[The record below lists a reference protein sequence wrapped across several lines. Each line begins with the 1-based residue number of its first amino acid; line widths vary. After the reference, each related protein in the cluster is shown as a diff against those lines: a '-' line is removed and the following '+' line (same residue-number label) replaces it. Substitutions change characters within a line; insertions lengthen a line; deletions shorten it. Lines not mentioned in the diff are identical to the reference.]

1 MSSVAVN
8 QVGYLLS
15 GPKRATLVTDALE
28 ALPWQLT
35 DGDGRTVATGSTVP
49 RGVDVSSGQNVH
61 TIDFSD
67 HREAG
72 GGFTLTADGATG
84 HPFAIGADLYRP
96 LLTDAMRFFYCQ
108 RSGIEIREDLR
119 PGYGRP
125 AGHLGDRDVACA
137 PDAGDYR
144 LDVRGGWYDAGD
156 QGKYVV
162 NGGIAVWQLLHAF
175 EHRAGLDDLALDLPE
190 SGNGVPDVL
199 NEVRWELDFLL
210 RMQAPGGM
218 VHHKMHDR
226 EWTGMPT
233 LPHLDRQERQLR
245 PVSTAATLNLAAVAA
260 QGARIFGKYDVEYA
274 ERLLAAARTAF
285 TAAGANPI
293 RYAPVEDTIG
303 GGPYD
308 DDDVRDEFYWAAAE
322 LYLTTGE
329 QSYADAVLASPLHT
343 ADVFGPYAFDWGAT
357 AAAARLDLALTPSE
371 LPGREEVRAS
381 VVAGADRY
389 LAILQAHP
397 YAVAYAPPGNAW
409 HWGSNSMVL
418 NNLVVLA
425 VAYDLTGAAHYR
437 DGVLEGLDYILGRNA
452 LRLSYVT
459 GHGTDFAKNQHSRW
473 YAHQLDPSLPHPPNG
488 TLAGGPNSGLQ
499 DEVAQERLAGCVGQF
514 CYVDD
519 IRSWS
524 TNELTINWNAPL
536 VWVAAFAAALSDVD
550 DATTLRK

>member
-1 MSSVAVN
+1 MSAVAVN
-8 QVGYLLS
+8 QVGYLSS
-15 GPKRATLVTDALE
+15 GPKRATLVTDAVEPLT
-28 ALPWQLT
+28 WQLV
-35 DGDGRTVATGSTVP
+35 DGAGEIVAEGRTRP
-49 RGVDVSSGQNVH
+49 RGTDVSSGQNVH
-61 TIDFSD
+61 TIDFGG
-67 HREAG
+67 RRQAG
-72 GGFTLTADGATG
+72 AGFTLTADGATSR
-84 HPFAIGADLYRP
+84 PFTIGPGLYRP
-96 LLTDAMRFFYCQ
+96 LLTDALKFFYCQ

-125 AGHLGDRDVACA
+125 AGHLTDSDVPCA

-175 EHRAGLDDLALDLPE
+175 EHRRGLDDLALDLPE
-190 SGNGVPDVL
+190 SGNGVPDLL

-210 RMQAPGGM
+210 RMQAPTGM
-218 VHHKMHDR
+218 VHHKMHDSA
-226 EWTGMPT
+226 WTGLPT
-233 LPHLDRQERQLR
+233 LPHLDPQPRVLR

-260 QGARIFGKYDVEYA
+260 QGARIFRKYDADYA
-274 ERLLAAARTAF
+274 DRLLAAARTAF
-285 TAAGANPI
+285 TAAGDNPI

-329 QSYADAVLASPLHT
+329 QRYADAVLESPLHT
-343 ADVFGPYAFDWGAT
+343 ADVFGPYAFDWAAT
-357 AAAARLDLALTPSE
+357 AAAARLDLALTPSA
-371 LPGREEVRAS
+371 LPGRDDVRAS
-381 VVAGADRY
+381 VIAGADRY
-389 LAILQAHP
+389 LAVLRAHP
-397 YAVAYAPPGNAW
+397 YAVAYAPPGNQW

-425 VAYDLTGAAHYR
+425 VAHDLTGEPGYR
-437 DGVLEGLDYILGRNA
+437 DGVLEGLDYLLGRNA

-459 GHGTDFAKNQHSRW
+459 GYGTDYAENQHSRW
-473 YAHQLDPSLPHPPNG
+473 YAHQLDPSLPHPPRG

-499 DEVAQERLAGCVGQF
+499 DEVAQARLAGCVGQF

-519 IRSWS
+519 IESWS

-536 VWVAAFAAALSDVD
+536 AWVTAFAAEIG
-550 DATTLRK
+550 

>member
-1 MSSVAVN
+1 MASVAVN
-8 QVGYLLS
+8 QVGYPPS
-15 GPKRATLVTDALE
+15 GPQRATLVTDALE
-28 ALPWQLT
+28 ALPWLLT
-35 DGDGRTVATGSTVP
+35 DGDGRTVATGTTTP
-49 RGVDVSSGQNVH
+49 RGTDASSGQNVH
-61 TIDFSD
+61 TIDFSG
-67 HREAG
+67 HHEAG
-72 GGFTLTADGATG
+72 SGFTLTADGATS
-84 HPFAIGADLYRP
+84 HPFAIGTGLYRP
-96 LLTDAMRFFYCQ
+96 LLTDAMKFFYCQ
-108 RSGIEIREDLR
+108 RSGIEIRDDLR

-162 NGGIAVWQLLHAF
+162 NGGISVWQLLHAF
-175 EHRAGLDDLALDLPE
+175 EHRRGLDDLVLDLPE

-226 EWTGMPT
+226 EWTGLPT
-233 LPHLDRQERQLR
+233 LPHLNEQERHLR

-260 QGARIFGKYDVEYA
+260 QGARIFGKYDADYA

-285 TAAGANPI
+285 TAAGNNPI

-303 GGPYD
+303 GGPYN

-329 QSYADAVLASPLHT
+329 QQYADAVLASPLHT
-343 ADVFGPYAFDWGAT
+343 ADVFGPYALDWAAT

-371 LPGREEVRAS
+371 LPGRDDVRAS

-389 LAILQAHP
+389 LAALRAHP
-397 YAVAYAPPGNAW
+397 YAVAYAPPGNHW
-409 HWGSNSMVL
+409 EWGSNSMVL

-425 VAYDLTGAAHYR
+425 VAHDLTGEARYR

-452 LRLSYVT
+452 LGLSYVT
-459 GHGTDFAKNQHSRW
+459 GYGTDYAKNQHSRW
-473 YAHQLDPSLPHPPNG
+473 YAHQLDPGLPHPPKG

-519 IRSWS
+519 IQSWS

-536 VWVAAFAAALSDVD
+536 VWVTAFAAEHP
-550 DATTLRK
+550 